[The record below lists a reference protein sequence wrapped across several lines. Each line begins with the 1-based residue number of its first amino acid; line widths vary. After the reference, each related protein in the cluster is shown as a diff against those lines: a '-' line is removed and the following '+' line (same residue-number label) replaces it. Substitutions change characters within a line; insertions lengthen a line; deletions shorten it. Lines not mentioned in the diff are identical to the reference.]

1 MIYIKIIGFVI
12 VVIIIVIAL
21 VFINLNYEYYTT
33 VLNAYAKDIPEKNG
47 SEKVFSDEDGDNDYE
62 HRIDQ
67 ERVNR
72 ITHVYNR
79 AGVEE
84 AGIDYESLY

>member
-12 VVIIIVIAL
+12 VVILIVIAL

-33 VLNAYAKDIPEKNG
+33 VLNAYDKDIPEKNG
-47 SEKVFSDEDGDNDYE
+47 SEKVFSDDDDNNYE
-62 HRIDQ
+62 YRIDQ

-72 ITHVYNR
+72 ITQVYNR